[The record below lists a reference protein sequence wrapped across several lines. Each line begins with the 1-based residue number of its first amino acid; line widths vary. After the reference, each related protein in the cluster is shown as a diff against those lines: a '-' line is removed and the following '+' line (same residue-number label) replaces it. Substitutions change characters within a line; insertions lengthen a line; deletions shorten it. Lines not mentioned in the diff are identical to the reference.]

1 MSNEYLRKARRHL
14 ELYGE
19 ESSHKNMVR
28 SILTGV
34 AQGRGD
40 ISSQLIDGEQEE
52 ISREDMMS
60 ALEDMRVMRDVRRA
74 IEITKRRTK

>member
-19 ESSHKNMVR
+19 EPSHKNMVR
-28 SILTGV
+28 SILAGV

-40 ISSQLIDGEQEE
+40 ISSQLVDGEQEE

-60 ALEDMRVMRDVRRA
+60 ALEDMRVTRDVRRA
-74 IEITKRRTK
+74 IEITKRRNK